1 MDELY
6 KQYEKEEKCR
16 DVHYLKREKLT
27 PTAPELKRII
37 YGLESKIRTEVFFAL
52 NMLLL
57 YSSHSISCQLIF
69 DEFPN
74 IAEALHSYMVTI
86 SPPKNFGHFEELRT
100 ITVIVRNFTLNTSYL
115 QMLLKSSLFGTLVKM
130 YNTALDR

>member
-1 MDELY
+1 LLDELY

-16 DVHYLKREKLT
+16 DIHYLKRDKLS
-27 PTAPELKRII
+27 PTLPEIKRIT

-57 YSSHSISCQLIF
+57 YSSNSIGNQLIF

-74 IAEALHSYMVTI
+74 IA
-86 SPPKNFGHFEELRT
+86 
-100 ITVIVRNFTLNTSYL
+100 
-115 QMLLKSSLFGTLVKM
+115 
-130 YNTALDR
+130 